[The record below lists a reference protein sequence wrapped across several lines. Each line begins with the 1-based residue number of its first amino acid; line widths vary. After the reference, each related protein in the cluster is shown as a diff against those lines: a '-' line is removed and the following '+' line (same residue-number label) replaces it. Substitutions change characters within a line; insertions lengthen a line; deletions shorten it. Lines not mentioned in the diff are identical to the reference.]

1 MFQGRIIDTKLRKLS
16 IQDAEKFIAS
26 SDFGASIFFS
36 GTVRNQNDNKSV
48 IGITYDTHDAL
59 VIQSF
64 EEIYNEANEKLEI
77 KNKAVFIDHAK
88 GYLNLGEISII
99 IAVATK
105 HREEA
110 YKLSR
115 YIIVLSNAFMP
126 GSFFTY
132 CNKNSSYTL
141 SLCQSANFL
150 LFLINHSAN
159 LSGSKYSFRIQL
171 LPNFTKPS

>member
-64 EEIYNEANEKLEI
+64 EEIYSEANKKLEI
-77 KNKAVFIDHAK
+77 KEKAVFIDHAK
-88 GYLNLGEISII
+88 GYLDLGEISII

-110 YKLSR
+110 YKS
-115 YIIVLSNAFMP
+115 V
-126 GSFFTY
+126 
-132 CNKNSSYTL
+132 SYTHL
-141 SLCQSANFL
+141 TLPT
-150 LFLINHSAN
+150 
-159 LSGSKYSFRIQL
+159 KRIV
-171 LPNFTKPS
+171 

>member
-1 MFQGRIIDTKLRKLS
+1 MFQGRIIDTNLRKLS

-64 EEIYNEANEKLEI
+64 EEIYSEANKKLEI
-77 KNKAVFIDHAK
+77 KEKAVFIDHAK
-88 GYLNLGEISII
+88 GYLDLGEISII

-115 YIIVLSNAFMP
+115 YIIEEIKKRSPIWKKEHYQNSESNWLKGNP
-126 GSFFTY
+126 LVHES
-132 CNKNSSYTL
+132 N
-141 SLCQSANFL
+141 
-150 LFLINHSAN
+150 
-159 LSGSKYSFRIQL
+159 
-171 LPNFTKPS
+171 

>member
-64 EEIYNEANEKLEI
+64 EEIYSEANKNLEI
-77 KNKAVFIDHAK
+77 KEKAVFIDHAK
-88 GYLNLGEISII
+88 GYLDLGEISII

-105 HREEA
+105 HRDEA

-115 YIIVLSNAFMP
+115 YIIEEIKKRSPIWKKEHYQNSESNWLKGNP
-126 GSFFTY
+126 LVHE
-132 CNKNSSYTL
+132 NN
-141 SLCQSANFL
+141 
-150 LFLINHSAN
+150 
-159 LSGSKYSFRIQL
+159 
-171 LPNFTKPS
+171 

>member
-64 EEIYNEANEKLEI
+64 EEIYSEANKKLEI
-77 KNKAVFIDHAK
+77 KEKAVFIDHAK
-88 GYLNLGEISII
+88 GYLDLGETSII

-115 YIIVLSNAFMP
+115 YIIEEIKKRSPIWKKEHYQNSESNWLKGNP
-126 GSFFTY
+126 LVHE
-132 CNKNSSYTL
+132 NN
-141 SLCQSANFL
+141 
-150 LFLINHSAN
+150 
-159 LSGSKYSFRIQL
+159 
-171 LPNFTKPS
+171 